1 MAWSEAESDLFGDG
15 GGEHCP
21 DGRLFFLLF
30 FFFFS
35 LFFWISIGYR
45 LQCGGGCLVCL
56 SHTEIDEEK
65 EERMAICSFHTVY
78 TYIYKRKGELVFDV
92 FSLLLSTWL

>member
-1 MAWSEAESDLFGDG
+1 VACLHTWSEAESDLFGDEG
-15 GGEHCP
+15 SEHCP
-21 DGRLFFLLF
+21 DGYFILLLLL

-35 LFFWISIGYR
+35 LFFWIYIGFR

-65 EERMAICSFHTVY
+65 GERSAICSFDTVY
-78 TYIYKRKGELVFDV
+78 TYIY
-92 FSLLLSTWL
+92 